1 MTEEYETYKRM
12 DKKFQKAY
20 YCFLDN
26 KNKLEYLDKRLED
39 LKAKL
44 LNWHEEMNVQEK
56 NSDDVI
62 VRQLDDDN
70 RGRNTI
76 VFDPFVMRSCG
87 RPWSN

>member
-1 MTEEYETYKRM
+1 MTEEYETY
-12 DKKFQKAY
+12 

-26 KNKLEYLDKRLED
+26 RNKLEYLDKRLED

-44 LNWHEEMNVQEK
+44 LNWHDKMNVQEK
-56 NSDDVI
+56 NSGDII

-76 VFDPFVMRSCG
+76 VFDPFVTRSRG
-87 RPWSN
+87 HPWSN